1 VTGSEDGELIDFER
15 DFIGIDPRV
24 YLRREVV
31 EEAAREC
38 CSMVPLHEIEEMR
51 RQVGELGQ
59 KLDAALSDLNLTKD
73 FEAQFGQSLEA
84 GVTAGVKSETAS
96 PSGPE
101 FIPQKPIPQELY
113 DLAPK
118 EES

>member
-15 DFIGIDPRV
+15 DFIGMDPRIV
-24 YLRREVV
+24 LRKEVV

-38 CSMVPLHEIEEMR
+38 CQMVPLHEVEEMR

-73 FEAQFGQSLEA
+73 FEAQFGKSLEGQAEVVVNGELVA
-84 GVTAGVKSETAS
+84 GRSFEIEPATPAG
-96 PSGPE
+96 
-101 FIPQKPIPQELY
+101 
-113 DLAPK
+113 
-118 EES
+118 EEGSI

>member
-1 VTGSEDGELIDFER
+1 MPRIVKPPLPFSPHACLVTGTIDGEFIDFER
-15 DFIGIDPRV
+15 DFIGMDPRIV
-24 YLRREVV
+24 LRKEVV

-38 CSMVPLHEIEEMR
+38 CNMVPLHEVEEMR

-84 GVTAGVKSETAS
+84 GVTAGINIETAS
-96 PSGPE
+96 PAG
-101 FIPQKPIPQELY
+101 
-113 DLAPK
+113 
-118 EES
+118 EEGSI